1 MITKKYFKITI
12 LFIIFFL
19 LGSIP
24 ISAKIDI
31 GGEIAT
37 SLINIIDNEGNISA
51 YLQESLDLELFL
63 PTLNNTQVKFEI
75 YLFNNPMSGGFDYL
89 IKKLYLKHKFDK
101 LHLTLG
107 RQPISWSFGSMLNPV
122 DFTLG
127 SMVMD
132 EETGAK
138 YQDALEAYV
147 PLNWNSSVSLV
158 AAFPEGSQDI
168 KWGLRG
174 RTMLEGYDLTLN
186 YVREPE
192 IDFMGTII
200 PASQRIGFTVKGDLG
215 PLGVYGALGYYF
227 KDNDDGDLAYLIG
240 GDYSYFFEAGNNIY
254 FQLEYLS
261 MKKDNLSSILGP
273 FFAGNVTNNLNEN
286 IGLVLGMANYGIDE
300 FSQVNLMAISS
311 LNDGSIIIIPG
322 YSNQLSNNLSFNLS
336 TAIYFGKEDTLFG
349 SNVSEGAQQRPKGMI
364 SIGLTYSF

>member
-1 MITKKYFKITI
+1 MKKYFSIAI
-12 LFIIFFL
+12 LFVILFL
-19 LGSIP
+19 LGSIS
-24 ISAKIDI
+24 ISAKVDI
-31 GGEIAT
+31 GGELTA
-37 SLINIIDNEGNISA
+37 SLINIIDNEGNISV
-51 YLQESLDLELFL
+51 YPQESLDLELFL
-63 PTLNNTQVKFEI
+63 PTLNNTQAKFEI

-89 IKKLYLKHKFDK
+89 IKKLYLKHKFEK

-107 RQPISWSFGSMLNPV
+107 RQPVSWSFGSMLNPV

-127 SMVMD
+127 AMVMD

-138 YQDALEAYV
+138 YQDAVETYV

-158 AAFPEGSQDI
+158 AAFPEASQDI

-174 RTMLEGYDLTLN
+174 RTMIEGYDLTLN

-200 PASQRIGFTVKGDLG
+200 PPSQRIGFTTKGDLG

-240 GDYSYFFEAGNNIY
+240 GDYSYFFEAGNKIY

-261 MKKDNLSSILGP
+261 IKQDNLSSILGS
-273 FFAGNVTNNLNEN
+273 FFTGNVTNNLNEN
-286 IGLVLGMANYGIDE
+286 IGLILGMANYEIDE
-300 FSQVNLMAISS
+300 FSQINLMAISS
-311 LNDGSIIIIPG
+311 LNDGSIIVIPG
-322 YSNQLSNNLSFNLS
+322 YRNQLSNNLSFNLS

-349 SNVSEGAQQRPKGMI
+349 PNVSEGTQQRPKGMI

>member
-1 MITKKYFKITI
+1 LITKKYFKITI

-19 LGSIP
+19 LGSIS
-24 ISAKIDI
+24 ISAKIDL
-31 GGEIAT
+31 GGELTA
-37 SLINIIDNEGNISA
+37 SLINIIDNEGNISS

-63 PTLNNTQVKFEI
+63 PTINNTQAKFEI
-75 YLFNNPMSGGFDYL
+75 YLFNNLMSGGFDYL
-89 IKKLYLKHKFDK
+89 IKKLYLKHKFEK

-127 SMVMD
+127 AMAMD

-138 YQDALEAYV
+138 YQDAIEACI

-158 AAFPEGSQDI
+158 AAFPEASQDI

-174 RTMLEGYDLTLN
+174 RTMIEGYDLTLN

-200 PASQRIGFTVKGDLG
+200 PASQRIGFTAKGDLG

-227 KDNDDGDLAYLIG
+227 KDNDNGDLAYLIG
-240 GDYSYFFEAGNNIY
+240 GDYSYFFEAGNKIY
-254 FQLEYLS
+254 FQLEYLY
-261 MKKDNLSSILGP
+261 MKKANLSSVLGP
-273 FFAGNVTNNLNEN
+273 FFAGSVTDNLNEN
-286 IGLVLGMANYGIDE
+286 IGLILGMANYEIDE
-300 FSQVNLMAISS
+300 FSQANLMAISS
-311 LNDGSIIIIPG
+311 LNDGSIIVIPG
-322 YSNQLSNNLSFNLS
+322 YHNQLSNNLSFNLS

-349 SNVSEGAQQRPKGMI
+349 SNVSGGAQSRPKGMI
-364 SIGLTYSF
+364 SIGLTYTF

>member
-1 MITKKYFKITI
+1 MKKYFNIII
-12 LFIIFFL
+12 LFVIFFL

-24 ISAKIDI
+24 ISAEVDI
-31 GGEIAT
+31 GGEVDA
-37 SLINIIDNEGNISA
+37 SLISIIDNEGKISA
-51 YLQESLDLELFL
+51 YPQESLDLELFL
-63 PTLNNTQVKFEI
+63 PTHNNNQAKFEI
-75 YLFNNPMSGGFDYL
+75 YLYNNSMTGGFDYL
-89 IKKLYLKHKFDK
+89 VKKLYLKHKFEK

-138 YQDALEAYV
+138 YQDAIEAYV

-158 AAFPEGSQDI
+158 AAFPEASQDI

-174 RTMLEGYDLTLN
+174 RTMIEGYDLTLN

-200 PASQRIGFTVKGDLG
+200 PASQRIGFTAKGDLG
-215 PLGVYGALGYYF
+215 SIGVYGALGYYF
-227 KDNDDGDLAYLIG
+227 KDNDDGDLAFLIG
-240 GDYSYFFEAGNNIY
+240 GDYSYFFEAGNKIY

-261 MKKDNLSSILGP
+261 MKEDNLSSILGP
-273 FFAGNVTNNLNEN
+273 FFAGNITNNLNEN
-286 IGLVLGMANYGIDE
+286 IGLIFGMANYEIDE
-300 FSQVNLMAISS
+300 FSQINLMAISS
-311 LNDGSIIIIPG
+311 INDGSIIIIPG
-322 YSNQLSNNLSFNLS
+322 YRNQLSNSLSFNLS
-336 TAIYFGKEDTLFG
+336 SAIYFGKEDTLFG
-349 SNVSEGAQQRPKGMI
+349 SNVSEGAQQKPKGMI

>member
-1 MITKKYFKITI
+1 MKKYFNIII
-12 LFIIFFL
+12 LFIIFFI

-24 ISAKIDI
+24 ISAKVDI
-31 GGEIAT
+31 GGEVGA
-37 SLINIIDNEGNISA
+37 SLIVILDDQGNISA
-51 YLQESLDLELFL
+51 YPQESLDLELFL
-63 PTLNNTQVKFEI
+63 PTHNNTQAKFEI

-89 IKKLYLKHKFDK
+89 IKKLYLKHKFEK

-138 YQDALEAYV
+138 FQNAFEAYI

-158 AAFPEGSQDI
+158 AAFPESSQDI

-174 RTMLEGYDLTLN
+174 RTMIEGYDLTLN

-192 IDFMGTII
+192 MDFKGTII
-200 PASQRIGFTVKGDLG
+200 PASQRIGFTTKGDLG
-215 PLGVYGALGYYF
+215 PIGIYGALGYYF
-227 KDNDDGDLAYLIG
+227 KDNDDFAYLIG
-240 GDYSYFFEAGNNIY
+240 GDYSYFFEAGNKIY

-261 MKKDNLSSILGP
+261 MKKEKLSSILGP
-273 FFAGNVTNNLNEN
+273 FFAGNAASNLNEN
-286 IGLVLGMANYGIDE
+286 IGLILGMANYEIDE
-300 FSQVNLMAISS
+300 FSQINLMAISS
-311 LNDGSIIIIPG
+311 INDGSIIIIPG
-322 YSNQLSNNLSFNLS
+322 YRNQLSNNLSLDLS
-336 TAIYFGKEDTLFG
+336 AAIYFGKEDSLFG
-349 SNVSEGAQQRPKGMI
+349 STVSEGVQQKPKGMI

>member
-1 MITKKYFKITI
+1 VKKYFNIII
-12 LFIIFFL
+12 LFIIIFFL
-19 LGSIP
+19 ASIP
-24 ISAKIDI
+24 ISARIDI
-31 GGEIAT
+31 GGELAA
-37 SLINIIDNEGNISA
+37 SLINIIDNERNISS

-75 YLFNNPMSGGFDYL
+75 YLFNNPVSGGFDYL
-89 IKKLYLKHKFDK
+89 IKKLYLKHKFEK

-127 SMVMD
+127 AMVMD

-138 YQDALEAYV
+138 YQDAIEADI
-147 PLNWNSSVSLV
+147 PLNWNTSVSAV
-158 AAFPEGSQDI
+158 AAFPETSQDI

-174 RTMLEGYDLTLN
+174 RTMIEGYDLTLN
-186 YVREPE
+186 YIREPE
-192 IDFMGTII
+192 IDFMGSII
-200 PASQRIGFTVKGDLG
+200 PTSQRIGFTAKGDLG

-240 GDYSYFFEAGNNIY
+240 GDYSYFFEAGNKIY

-273 FFAGNVTNNLNEN
+273 FFVGNISNNLNEN
-286 IGLVLGMANYGIDE
+286 VGLILGMANYEIDE
-300 FSQVNLMAISS
+300 FSQVNLIAISS
-311 LNDGSIIIIPG
+311 LNDRSIIIIPG
-322 YSNQLSNNLSFNLS
+322 YRNQLSNNLSFNLS
-336 TAIYFGKEDTLFG
+336 TVIYFGKEDTLFG
-349 SNVSEGAQQRPKGMI
+349 SNVSEGTQQRSKGMI

>member
-1 MITKKYFKITI
+1 MKKYFNIAI
-12 LFIIFFL
+12 LFIIFFF

-24 ISAKIDI
+24 ISAKVDI
-31 GGEIAT
+31 GGELAA

-51 YLQESLDLELFL
+51 YPQESLDLELFL
-63 PTLNNTQVKFEI
+63 PTFNNTQAKFEI

-127 SMVMD
+127 AMVMD

-138 YQDALEAYV
+138 YQDAIEAYI

-158 AAFPEGSQDI
+158 AAFPEASQDI

-174 RTMLEGYDLTLN
+174 RTMIEGYDLTLN

-200 PASQRIGFTVKGDLG
+200 PPSQRIGFTAKGDLG
-215 PLGVYGALGYYF
+215 PLGAYGALGYYF
-227 KDNDDGDLAYLIG
+227 KDNDVGDLAYLIG
-240 GDYSYFFEAGNNIY
+240 GDYSYFFEAGNKIY

-261 MKKDNLSSILGP
+261 IKKDNLSSILGP
-273 FFAGNVTNNLNEN
+273 FFTGNVTNNLKEN
-286 IGLVLGMANYGIDE
+286 IGLILGMANYEIDE
-300 FSQVNLMAISS
+300 FSQINLMAISS
-311 LNDGSIIIIPG
+311 INDGSTIVIPG
-322 YSNQLSNNLSFNLS
+322 YRNQLSNNLSFNLS

-349 SNVSEGAQQRPKGMI
+349 PNVSEGTQQRPKGMI

>member
-1 MITKKYFKITI
+1 M
-12 LFIIFFL
+12 IFFL
-19 LGSIP
+19 MGSIP

-31 GGEIAT
+31 GGELTA
-37 SLINIIDNEGNISA
+37 SLINIIDNEGNISS

-63 PTLNNTQVKFEI
+63 PTINNTQAKFEI

-89 IKKLYLKHKFDK
+89 IKKLYLKHKFEK

-138 YQDALEAYV
+138 YQDAIQAYV
-147 PLNWNSSVSLV
+147 SLNWNSSVSLV
-158 AAFPEGSQDI
+158 AAFPEASQDI

-174 RTMLEGYDLTLN
+174 RTMIEGYDLTLN

-200 PASQRIGFTVKGDLG
+200 PASQRIGFTTKGDLG

-240 GDYSYFFEAGNNIY
+240 GDYSYFFEAGNSMY

-273 FFAGNVTNNLNEN
+273 FFTGNVTNNLNEN
-286 IGLVLGMANYGIDE
+286 IGLILGMVNYGIDE

-322 YSNQLSNNLSFNLS
+322 YRNQLSNNLSLNLS

-349 SNVSEGAQQRPKGMI
+349 SNVSEGAQQKPKGMI

>member
-1 MITKKYFKITI
+1 MITKKYFNIII
-12 LFIIFFL
+12 LFMIFSL

-24 ISAKIDI
+24 IFAKVEV
-31 GGEIAT
+31 GGELAT
-37 SLINIIDNEGNISA
+37 SLINIIDNQGNISA
-51 YLQESLDLELFL
+51 YPQASLDLELYIPPFD
-63 PTLNNTQVKFEI
+63 NNQIKSAV
-75 YLFNNPMSGGFDYL
+75 YLYTNPSTGQLDFMF
-89 IKKLYLKHKFDK
+89 KKLYLKHKFEK

-138 YQDALEAYV
+138 YQDAIVAYV

-158 AAFPEGSQDI
+158 AAFPEASQDI

-174 RTMLEGYDLTLN
+174 RTMIEGYDLTLN
-186 YVREPE
+186 YVREAE

-200 PASQRIGFTVKGDLG
+200 PASQRIGFTAKGDLG
-215 PLGVYGALGYYF
+215 PIGVYGALGYYF
-227 KDNDDGDLAYLIG
+227 KDNDNGDLAYLIG
-240 GDYSYFFEAGNNIY
+240 GDYSIFFEAGNKIY
-254 FQLEYLS
+254 FQIEYLS
-261 MKKDNLSSILGP
+261 IKKDNLSSILGP

-286 IGLVLGMANYGIDE
+286 IGLILGMANYGIDE

-349 SNVSEGAQQRPKGMI
+349 SNVSEGAQQKPKGMI

>member
-1 MITKKYFKITI
+1 MKKCFNIII

-19 LGSIP
+19 LGSIS
-24 ISAKIDI
+24 ISAKVDI
-31 GGEIAT
+31 GGELAA

-51 YLQESLDLELFL
+51 YPQESLDLELFL
-63 PTLNNTQVKFEI
+63 PTRNNTQAKFEI

-89 IKKLYLKHKFDK
+89 IKKLYLKHKFEK

-127 SMVMD
+127 SVAME
-132 EETGAK
+132 EETGSK
-138 YQDALEAYV
+138 YQDAIEAYI
-147 PLNWNSSVSLV
+147 PLNWYSSVSLV
-158 AAFPEGSQDI
+158 AAFPEAGQDI

-174 RTMLEGYDLTLN
+174 RTMIEGYDLTLN
-186 YVREPE
+186 FVREPE
-192 IDFMGTII
+192 IDFLGTII
-200 PASQRIGFTVKGDLG
+200 PASQRIGFSLKGDLG
-215 PLGVYGALGYYF
+215 PIGIYGALGYYF
-227 KDNDDGDLAYLIG
+227 EDNNGDLAYLIG
-240 GDYSYFFEAGNNIY
+240 GDYSYFFEVGNKIY

-261 MKKDNLSSILGP
+261 LKKERLSSILGP
-273 FFAGNVTNNLNEN
+273 FFAGNVSGSLNEN
-286 IGLVLGMANYGIDE
+286 VGLILGMTNYEIDE
-300 FSQVNLMAISS
+300 FSQISLMAISS

-322 YSNQLSNNLSFNLS
+322 YRNQLKNNLSLDLG

-349 SNVSEGAQQRPKGMI
+349 SNVSGGAQQKPKGMI

>member
-1 MITKKYFKITI
+1 MITKKYFNIFI
-12 LFIIFFL
+12 LFMIFSLF
-19 LGSIP
+19 GSIP
-24 ISAKIDI
+24 IFAKVEV
-31 GGEIAT
+31 GGELAA

-51 YLQESLDLELFL
+51 YPQASLDLELYIPPFD
-63 PTLNNTQVKFEI
+63 NNQIKSAV
-75 YLFNNPMSGGFDYL
+75 YLYTNPSTGQLDFMF
-89 IKKLYLKHKFDK
+89 KKLYLKHKFDK

-240 GDYSYFFEAGNNIY
+240 GDYSIFFEAGNNIY

-286 IGLVLGMANYGIDE
+286 IGLILGMANYGIDE

-336 TAIYFGKEDTLFG
+336 TAIYFGKEDALFG
-349 SNVSEGAQQRPKGMI
+349 SNVSEGAQQKPKGMI

>member
-1 MITKKYFKITI
+1 VKKHFNIII

-19 LGSIP
+19 LVSIP
-24 ISAKIDI
+24 IFAKVDI
-31 GGEIAT
+31 GGELAA
-37 SLINIIDNEGNISA
+37 SLINIIDNEGNISS

-63 PTLNNTQVKFEI
+63 PTHNNTQAKFEI

-89 IKKLYLKHKFDK
+89 IKKLYLKHKFEK

-127 SMVMD
+127 AMVMD

-138 YQDALEAYV
+138 YQDAIETYI
-147 PLNWNSSVSLV
+147 PLNWNTSVSVV
-158 AAFPEGSQDI
+158 AAFPEASQDI

-174 RTMLEGYDLTLN
+174 RTMIEGYDLTLN

-192 IDFMGTII
+192 MNFMGTII

-215 PLGVYGALGYYF
+215 PIGVYGALGYYF
-227 KDNDDGDLAYLIG
+227 KDNDDADLAYLIG
-240 GDYSYFFEAGNNIY
+240 GDYSYFFEAGNKIY

-261 MKKDNLSSILGP
+261 MKKENLSSILGP

-286 IGLVLGMANYGIDE
+286 VGLILGMTNYEIDE
-300 FSQVNLMAISS
+300 FSQINLMAVSS
-311 LNDGSIIIIPG
+311 LNDRSIIFIPG
-322 YSNQLSNNLSFNLS
+322 YRNQLSNNLNLNLS
-336 TAIYFGKEDTLFG
+336 TAIYFGEEDTLFG
-349 SNVSEGAQQRPKGMI
+349 SNVSEGAQQKPKGMI
-364 SIGLTYSF
+364 TIGLTYSF

>member
-1 MITKKYFKITI
+1 MIVKKYFNIII
-12 LFIIFFL
+12 LFIIIFL
-19 LGSIP
+19 LGPIP
-24 ISAKIDI
+24 ISAKVDI
-31 GGEIAT
+31 GGEVNA
-37 SLINIIDNEGNISA
+37 SLVGILDNQGNFSA
-51 YLQESLDLELFL
+51 YPQESLGLELFL
-63 PTLNNTQVKFEI
+63 PTLNNTQAKFEI

-127 SMVMD
+127 AMVMD
-132 EETGAK
+132 EETGTK
-138 YQDALEAYV
+138 YQDAIQAYI

-158 AAFPEGSQDI
+158 AAFPEASQEI

-174 RTMLEGYDLTLN
+174 RTIIEGYDLTLN

-200 PASQRIGFTVKGDLG
+200 PASQRIGFTTKGDLG
-215 PLGVYGALGYYF
+215 PIGVYGALGYYF
-227 KDNDDGDLAYLIG
+227 KENDDGDLAYLIG
-240 GDYSYFFEAGNNIY
+240 GDYSYFFEAGNKVY

-261 MKKDNLSSILGP
+261 MKKENLSSILGP
-273 FFAGNVTNNLNEN
+273 FFAGSVTNNLNEN
-286 IGLVLGMANYGIDE
+286 IGLILGMANYGIDE
-300 FSQVNLMAISS
+300 FSQINLMAISS

-322 YSNQLSNNLSFNLS
+322 YRNQLSNNLSFNLS

-349 SNVSEGAQQRPKGMI
+349 SNISEGVQQKPKGMI

>member
-1 MITKKYFKITI
+1 LITKKYFNITI

-19 LGSIP
+19 LGSIT

-31 GGEIAT
+31 GGEVNA
-37 SLINIIDNEGNISA
+37 SLVGILDNQGNISA

-63 PTLNNTQVKFEI
+63 PTLNNTQAKLEI
-75 YLFNNPMSGGFDYL
+75 YLFNNPISGGFDYL
-89 IKKLYLKHKFDK
+89 IKKLYLKHKFEK

-122 DFTLG
+122 DFSLG
-127 SMVMD
+127 AMVMD

-138 YQDALEAYV
+138 YQDAIEAYI

-158 AAFPEGSQDI
+158 AAFPEASQDI

-174 RTMLEGYDLTLN
+174 RTMIEGYDLTLN

-192 IDFMGTII
+192 IDSMGTII
-200 PASQRIGFTVKGDLG
+200 PASQRIGFTAKGDLG
-215 PLGVYGALGYYF
+215 PIGVYGALGYYF
-227 KDNDDGDLAYLIG
+227 KDNDGGDLAYLIG
-240 GDYSYFFEAGNNIY
+240 GDYSIFFEAGNKVY

-261 MKKDNLSSILGP
+261 IKEDNLSSILGP

-286 IGLVLGMANYGIDE
+286 IGLILGMANYGIDE
-300 FSQVNLMAISS
+300 FSQVNLMVISS
-311 LNDGSIIIIPG
+311 LNDESIIIIPG
-322 YSNQLSNNLSFNLS
+322 YRNQLSNNLSFNLS

-349 SNVSEGAQQRPKGMI
+349 SNVSEGAQQKPKGMI

>member
-1 MITKKYFKITI
+1 MKKYFNITI
-12 LFIIFFL
+12 LFLIFFL

-31 GGEIAT
+31 GGEVNA
-37 SLINIIDNEGNISA
+37 SLVGILDNQGNISA

-63 PTLNNTQVKFEI
+63 PTLNNTQAKFEI

-89 IKKLYLKHKFDK
+89 IKKLYLKHKFEK

-127 SMVMD
+127 AMVME
-132 EETGAK
+132 EETGVK
-138 YQDALEAYV
+138 YQDAIEGYV
-147 PLNWNSSVSLV
+147 PLNWNTSVSLV
-158 AAFPEGSQDI
+158 AAFPENSEDI

-174 RTMLEGYDLTLN
+174 RTVIEGYDLTLN
-186 YVREPE
+186 YVQEPE
-192 IDFMGTII
+192 MEIMGAII
-200 PASQRIGFTVKGDLG
+200 PASQRIGFTGKGDLG
-215 PLGVYGALGYYF
+215 PFGIYGALGYYF
-227 KDNDDGDLAYLIG
+227 KDNDNGSFAYLIG
-240 GDYSYFFEAGNNIY
+240 GDYSYFFEAGNKIY

-261 MKKDNLSSILGP
+261 IKKDNLSSILGP

-286 IGLVLGMANYGIDE
+286 IGLILGMANYEIDE

-322 YSNQLSNNLSFNLS
+322 YRNQLSNNLSFNLS

-349 SNVSEGAQQRPKGMI
+349 SNVSEGAQQMPKGMI
-364 SIGLTYSF
+364 NIGLTYSF

>member
-1 MITKKYFKITI
+1 MKKYFSI
-12 LFIIFFL
+12 LILAMIFVSLFATTA
-19 LGSIP
+19 IF
-24 ISAKIDI
+24 AKMDI
-31 GGEIAT
+31 GGELNFALAGALFRESDVLT
-37 SLINIIDNEGNISA
+37 YPQA
-51 YLQESLDLELFL
+51 SLDLELFL
-63 PTLNNTQVKFEI
+63 PTINNTQAKFEI
-75 YLFNNPMSGGFDYL
+75 YLFNNPMIGGFDYL
-89 IKKLYLKHKFDK
+89 IKKLYLKHKFEK

-138 YQDALEAYV
+138 YQDAIEAYV

-158 AAFPEGSQDI
+158 AAFPEASQDI

-174 RTMLEGYDLTLN
+174 RTMIEGYDLTLN

-200 PASQRIGFTVKGDLG
+200 PVSQRIGFTAKGDLG
-215 PLGVYGALGYYF
+215 PIGVYGALGYYF
-227 KDNDDGDLAYLIG
+227 KDNDNGDLAYLIG
-240 GDYSYFFEAGNNIY
+240 GDYSIFFEAGNKIY
-254 FQLEYLS
+254 FQIEYLS
-261 MKKDNLSSILGP
+261 IKKDNLSSILGP

-286 IGLVLGMANYGIDE
+286 VGLILGMANYEIDE
-300 FSQVNLMAISS
+300 FSQINLMAIYS
-311 LNDGSIIIIPG
+311 LNDGSIIVIPG
-322 YSNQLSNNLSFNLS
+322 YRNQLSNNLSLNLG

-349 SNVSEGAQQRPKGMI
+349 SNVSEGAQQKPKGMI

>member
-1 MITKKYFKITI
+1 MKKYFNIII
-12 LFIIFFL
+12 LFVIFFL
-19 LGSIP
+19 LSAIS

-31 GGEIAT
+31 GGELTA

-51 YLQESLDLELFL
+51 YPQVSLDLELYIPPFDNNQIKSAVYL
-63 PTLNNTQVKFEI
+63 YTNPTTAQLDFM
-75 YLFNNPMSGGFDYL
+75 F
-89 IKKLYLKHKFDK
+89 KKLYLKHKFEK

-127 SMVMD
+127 AMVMD

-138 YQDALEAYV
+138 YQNAIDAYI
-147 PLNWNSSVSLV
+147 PLNWNTSISAI
-158 AAFPEGSQDI
+158 AAFPETSQDI

-174 RTMLEGYDLTLN
+174 RTMIEGYDLTLN

-215 PLGVYGALGYYF
+215 PIGVYGALGYYF
-227 KDNDDGDLAYLIG
+227 KENDDSDLAYLIG
-240 GDYSYFFEAGNNIY
+240 GDYSYFFEAGNKIY

-261 MKKDNLSSILGP
+261 MKKENLSSILGP
-273 FFAGNVTNNLNEN
+273 FFAGNIPNNLNEN
-286 IGLVLGMANYGIDE
+286 IGLILGMANYEIDE
-300 FSQVNLMAISS
+300 FSQVNLMTISS
-311 LNDGSIIIIPG
+311 VNDGSIIIIPG
-322 YSNQLSNNLSFNLS
+322 YRNQLSNNLSLDLS
-336 TAIYFGKEDTLFG
+336 AAIYFGKEDSLFG
-349 SNVSEGAQQRPKGMI
+349 PTVSEGAQPKPKGMI
-364 SIGLTYSF
+364 SVGLTYSF